1 MANLDIVKNT
11 VKALVELVEQLVGWL
26 AKMAIDGF
34 LEGLKTAASIL
45 NGIKEVFD
53 YISGKHPTI
62 DINKGV
68 PGAPVTSGNNF
79 IGVPVPPEN
88 RHAKGGIITKPENGL
103 IGESGPEAII
113 PLSGTGMDNLT
124 GGLVF
129 DHEAFTVLHAS
140 SKVLNVNFEKVND
153 TVSTG
158 FTGFL
163 PSCWPQPRPWAAMLA
178 ALSAVRSVGLV
189 AALINS
195 AFRPRKQ

>member
-1 MANLDIVKNT
+1 
-11 VKALVELVEQLVGWL
+11 VEQLVGWL

-88 RHAKGGIITKPENGL
+88 RHAKGGIITKPEIGL

-113 PLSGTGMDNLT
+113 PLSGTGMDDLT

-129 DHEAFTVLHAS
+129 GHEAFTVLHAS

-153 TVSTG
+153 TVRTG
-158 FTGFL
+158 TKVFTGFFTQL
-163 PSCWPQPRPWAAMLA
+163 LA
-178 ALSAVRSVGLV
+178 ATKALGGNVSSTFGRFVRWVWWQLSSTQPFGPESSKYL
-189 AALINS
+189 
-195 AFRPRKQ
+195 